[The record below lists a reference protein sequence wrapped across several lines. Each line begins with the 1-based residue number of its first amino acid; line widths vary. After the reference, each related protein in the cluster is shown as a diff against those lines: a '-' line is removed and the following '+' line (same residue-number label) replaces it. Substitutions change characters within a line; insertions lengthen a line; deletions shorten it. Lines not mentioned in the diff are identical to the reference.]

1 MKTTSK
7 IIIGLLVAIPL
18 LIFIFAIL
26 CTNVFVL
33 SEEDRNYYVNHGQ
46 LTTIELPACKA
57 IEFRIGVVEYI
68 MVSEGR
74 YMATDLFSFHEGGE
88 LKVTPTTE
96 AHASFTITEALKS
109 HTAIS
114 MHGDTC
120 VVTFSFPRAELPE
133 RYGRVGLL
141 PVITGDMQLTLPKDV
156 VYVDDSVLNLFL
168 CQGLSHE
175 RLTFNTNARIDMY
188 DSNIDTLN
196 VQFSRLLQLKSGHVK
211 HLFVDADRVNWQQ
224 FYNAAFVDVEHIS
237 GTRNVR
243 RHVTSDS
250 NRIVW
255 EPKSDHARL
264 ELVLAGPM
272 EVEVSKPSE

>member
-33 SEEDRNYYVNHGQ
+33 SEEDRNYYVNNGQ

-57 IEFRIGVVEYI
+57 IEFRIGVVEYK

-74 YMATDLFSFHEGGE
+74 YMATDLFFFHEGGE

-133 RYGRVGLL
+133 RYRGVGFLH
-141 PVITGDMQLTLPKDV
+141 VITGDMHLSLPKEVEYIKDG
-156 VYVDDSVLNLFL
+156 VLNLFS
-168 CQGLSHE
+168 CTDLSCS
-175 RLTFNTNARIDMY
+175 RLTFDANARIDIF

-196 VQFSRLLQLKSGHVK
+196 VQSSRLLQLRSGHVK
-211 HLFVDADRVNWQQ
+211 HLFVDADKVNWQQ

-237 GTRNVR
+237 GRGSVR
-243 RHVTSDS
+243 RHITSDA

-255 EPKSDHARL
+255 EPKDEQAKL

>member
-33 SEEDRNYYVNHGQ
+33 SEEDRNYYVNNGQ

-57 IEFRIGVVEYI
+57 IEFRIGVVEYK

-74 YMATDLFSFHEGGE
+74 YMATDLFYFHEGGE

-133 RYGRVGLL
+133 RYGRVGFLH
-141 PVITGDMQLTLPKDV
+141 VITGDMHLSLPKEVEYIKDG
-156 VYVDDSVLNLFL
+156 VLNLFS
-168 CQGLSHE
+168 CTDLSCS
-175 RLTFNTNARIDMY
+175 RLTFDANARIDIF

-196 VQFSRLLQLKSGHVK
+196 VQSSRLLQLRSGHVK
-211 HLFVDADRVNWQQ
+211 HLFVDADKVNWQQ
-224 FYNAAFVDVEHIS
+224 SYNAAFVDVEHIS
-237 GTRNVR
+237 GTRDVR
-243 RHVTSDS
+243 CHVTSDS

>member
-33 SEEDRNYYVNHGQ
+33 SEEDRNYYVNNGQ
-46 LTTIELPACKA
+46 LTTIELPVCKA
-57 IEFRIGVVEYI
+57 IEFRTGAEYKK
-68 MVSEGR
+68 VSEGG
-74 YMATDLFSFHEGGE
+74 YMAFDQFYFSSE
-88 LKVTPTTE
+88 LRVTPTTE

-141 PVITGDMQLTLPKDV
+141 NVITGDMHLTLPKDV
-156 VYVDDSVLNLFL
+156 VYIEDGVLNLFS
-168 CQGLSHE
+168 CTDLSCG
-175 RLTFNTNARIDMY
+175 RLTFDAHARIDMY

-196 VQFSRLLQLKSGHVK
+196 VQSSRLLQLKSGHVK

-224 FYNAAFVDVEHIS
+224 SYNAAFVDVEHIS

>member
-26 CTNVFVL
+26 YNNVFVL

-57 IEFRIGVVEYI
+57 IEFRTGVEYKK
-68 MVSEGR
+68 VSEGR
-74 YMATDLFSFHEGGE
+74 YMATDQFYFSSE

-141 PVITGDMQLTLPKDV
+141 HVITGDMQLTLPKDV
-156 VYVDDSVLNLFL
+156 VYIDDHVLNLFI

-175 RLTFNTNARIDMY
+175 SLTFSANARIDMY

-196 VQFSRLLQLKSGHVK
+196 VQSSRLLQLKSGHVK
-211 HLFVDADRVNWQQ
+211 HLFVDANYVNWQQ
-224 FYNAAFVDVEHIS
+224 SYNAAFVDVEHIS
-237 GTRNVR
+237 GSGTVR
-243 RHVTSDS
+243 CHTTSDA

-255 EPKSDHARL
+255 EPKDEQAKL
-264 ELVLAGPM
+264 ELVFAGPM

>member
-26 CTNVFVL
+26 YNNVFVL
-33 SEEDRNYYVNHGQ
+33 SEKDRNYYVNNGQ

-57 IEFRIGVVEYI
+57 IEFRTGAEYKK
-68 MVSEGR
+68 VSEGR
-74 YMATDLFSFHEGGE
+74 YMVTGQFYFKEGGK

-141 PVITGDMQLTLPKDV
+141 HVITGDMQLTLPKDV
-156 VYVDDSVLNLFL
+156 VYVDDSVLNLFI

-175 RLTFNTNARIDMY
+175 KLTFTANARIDMY
-188 DSNIDTLN
+188 VSNIDTLN
-196 VQFSRLLQLKSGHVK
+196 VQSSRLLQLKSGHVK
-211 HLFVDADRVNWQQ
+211 HLFVDADKVNWQQ
-224 FYNAAFVDVEHIS
+224 SYNAAFVDVEHII
-237 GTRNVR
+237 GTRDVR

-272 EVEVSKPSE
+272 EVEVNKPRE

>member
-26 CTNVFVL
+26 YTNVFVL
-33 SEEDRNYYVNHGQ
+33 SEEDRNYYVNNGQ

-57 IEFRIGVVEYI
+57 IEFRTGAEYKK
-68 MVSEGR
+68 VSEGR
-74 YMATDLFSFHEGGE
+74 YMATGQFYFKEGGK

-141 PVITGDMQLTLPKDV
+141 HVITGDMHLSLPKEVEYIKDG
-156 VYVDDSVLNLFL
+156 VLNLFS
-168 CQGLSHE
+168 CTDLSCG
-175 RLTFNTNARIDMY
+175 RLTFDANARIDIF

-196 VQFSRLLQLKSGHVK
+196 VQSSRLLQLRSGHVK
-211 HLFVDADRVNWQQ
+211 HLFVYADKVNWQQ
-224 FYNAAFVDVEHIS
+224 SYNAAFVDVEHIS
-237 GTRNVR
+237 GTGNVR
-243 RHVTSDS
+243 RHITSDA
-250 NRIVW
+250 NRIAW
-255 EPKSDHARL
+255 EPKSERAQL

-272 EVEVSKPSE
+272 EIEVSKPSE